1 MAKRKCYS
9 MKKKDNFF
17 YFLYYKYVLYIKI

>member
-9 MKKKDNFF
+9 IKRKDNFF
-17 YFLYYKYVLYIKI
+17 DILYYKYVLYIKI